1 MPPKACIWR
10 EGAADMEYI
19 LILLCLIGSAFFSGT
34 EIAYTSLSKLKM
46 KQQEEN
52 PKAVAR
58 LVNFIYNHYD
68 FALSTVLVGNNL
80 VNIAATSL
88 ATVLAVNLA
97 ASSSLSNEAAASIVT
112 VVMTCVILV
121 VGEITPKMIARRL
134 SEPFAQMA
142 AYPVLVLMIVF
153 FPVVFL
159 TSCIVKVLGNLWKK
173 DEQEVTITE
182 EELENL
188 LDTAEDEGV
197 IDENETELLQSAL
210 EFTDMEA
217 ADILTPRIDVV
228 GFEIGDSV
236 EHMLEV
242 IQETQFSR
250 YPVYEK
256 TVDHIVGILIV
267 KHLLRELV
275 ENPNAQLRDL
285 ILEPFFIPK
294 SMHLHDIMDEFRKN
308 GSHMVFVADEYGGIM
323 GIVTMEDVLEE
334 LVGDIWDEN
343 DEIVNDWQ
351 ELGKHRYECSG
362 DMSLTEFCGNLELDD
377 DELESDCATVGGWAT
392 EVIGAMPVPFDSF
405 DYKHFTILVKDVDD
419 NHRISRI
426 LILEHTYHEDKE
438 TASNL

>member
-1 MPPKACIWR
+1 
-10 EGAADMEYI
+10 MEYL
-19 LILLCLIGSAFFSGT
+19 LIVLCLIGSAFFSGT

-46 KQQEEN
+46 KQQEDSKK
-52 PKAVAR
+52 PLQR

-97 ASSSLSNEAAASIVT
+97 ASSGMTNEAAASIVT

-121 VGEITPKMIARRL
+121 VGEITPKMIARRV
-134 SEPFAQMA
+134 SESFAKMA
-142 AYPVLVLMIVF
+142 AYPLLVLMILF

-159 TSCIVKVLGNLWKK
+159 TSCIVKVLSNLWKK
-173 DEQEVTITE
+173 QDTQEITITE

-228 GFEIGDSV
+228 GFEVGDSI
-236 EHMLEV
+236 EHMMEV
-242 IQETQFSR
+242 IAETQFSR

-256 TVDHIVGILIV
+256 TVDHIVGILIA

-275 ENPNAQLRDL
+275 ENPQAQLKDL
-285 ILEPFFIPK
+285 MLEPFFIPK
-294 SMHLHDIMDEFRKN
+294 SMRLHEIMEEFRKN

-323 GIVTMEDVLEE
+323 GIVTMEDVLEQ
-334 LVGDIWDEN
+334 LVGEIWDEN
-343 DEIVNDWQ
+343 DDIVNDWQ
-351 ELGKHRYECSG
+351 ELGKHRYECCG
-362 DMSLTEFCGNLELDD
+362 DMSLTEFCDNLELDD
-377 DELESDCATVGGWAT
+377 DALESDCATVGGWAT
-392 EVIGAMPVPFDSF
+392 EMIGAMPVPFDAF
-405 DYKHFTILVKDVDD
+405 DYKQFTILVKEVDD
-419 NHRISRI
+419 NHRISRL
-426 LILEHTYHEDKE
+426 LILEHSYQEDPEK
-438 TASNL
+438 SGVR

>member
-1 MPPKACIWR
+1 
-10 EGAADMEYI
+10 MEYF
-19 LILLCLIGSAFFSGT
+19 LIVLCLIGSAFFSGT

-46 KQQEEN
+46 KQQEDSK
-52 PKAVAR
+52 KALQR
-58 LVNFIYNHYD
+58 LVNFIYSHYD

-88 ATVLAVNLA
+88 ATVLAINLS
-97 ASSSLSNEAAASIVT
+97 ASSGLTDEAAASIVT
-112 VVMTCVILV
+112 VVMTCTILV

-134 SEPFAQMA
+134 NEAFAKMA
-142 AYPVLVLMIVF
+142 AYPLLVLMILF

-159 TSCIVKVLGNLWKK
+159 TSCIVKVLSNLWKK
-173 DEQEVTITE
+173 KDTQEVTITE

-197 IDENETELLQSAL
+197 IDENDTELLQSAL

-228 GFEIGDSV
+228 GLEIGDSIT
-236 EHMLEV
+236 HIMEV

-256 TVDHIVGILIV
+256 TIDHIVGILIV

-275 ENPNAQLRDL
+275 ENPNVQIKDL
-285 ILEPFFIPK
+285 MLEPFFIPK
-294 SMHLHDIMDEFRKN
+294 SMHLNDIMDKFRKS

-343 DEIVNDWQ
+343 DDIVNDWQ
-351 ELGKHRYECSG
+351 QVDKHRYECNG
-362 DMSLTEFCGNLELDD
+362 DMSLTEFCSNLELDD

-392 EVIGAMPVPFDSF
+392 EMIGAMPVPFDAF
-405 DYKHFTILVKDVDD
+405 DYKQFTILVKDVDD
-419 NHRISRI
+419 NHRINRI
-426 LILEHTYHEDKE
+426 LILEHTIPLDTEMVGIR
-438 TASNL
+438 